1 MKCPEAIRLL
11 DAYVDDE
18 LDVTGVLALDDHLRA
33 CPRCRARE
41 EGLRALRSTL
51 QRHTEFRVA
60 PASLRSRVSAD
71 TQRTAIPGRRR
82 WALGAAAVGAL
93 GLVAVMGWNAG
104 TNQTIPVSKRKV
116 IYHLS
121 DSRTASAALRTLGN
135 HLQAS
140 PTTKVV
146 VVAHNEG
153 VDFLLRGARDE
164 SGQLFETAVQR
175 FKQRGVEFR
184 VCTNTLV
191 RRKIEATGIVPEAT
205 LVPSGIEEIERLQQA
220 EGYSYLRM

>member
-11 DAYVDDE
+11 EAYVDDE
-18 LDVTGVLALDDHLRA
+18 LDVTGVLALEDHLRE
-33 CPRCRARE
+33 CTRCRARE
-41 EGLRALRSTL
+41 ESLRALRGTL
-51 QRHTEFRVA
+51 ERHTEYRVA
-60 PASLRSRVSAD
+60 PPGLRARIAAQVA
-71 TQRTAIPGRRR
+71 QPVLPGRRR
-82 WALGAAAVGAL
+82 FATIAAGVGAL
-93 GLVAVMGWNAG
+93 GLVGILSWQAG
-104 TNQTIPVSKRKV
+104 TRQTIARGERKV
-116 IYHLS
+116 IYHLT

-140 PTTKVV
+140 PATKVV

-164 SGQLFETAVQR
+164 SGQLYETAVQR
-175 FKQRGVEFR
+175 FRQRGVEFR

-205 LVPSGIEEIERLQQA
+205 LVPSGIEEVERLQQQ

>member
-11 DAYVDDE
+11 EAYVDDE
-18 LDVTGVLALDDHLRA
+18 LDVTGVLALEDHLRECA
-33 CPRCRARE
+33 RCRARE

-51 QRHTEFRVA
+51 RRHTEYRAAPAALRARVA
-60 PASLRSRVSAD
+60 ADVAQPAR
-71 TQRTAIPGRRR
+71 PGRRR
-82 WALGAAAVGAL
+82 FAALAAGLGAL
-93 GLVAVMGWNAG
+93 GLVGVLSWQAG
-104 TNQTIPVSKRKV
+104 TRQTIARSERKV
-116 IYHLS
+116 IYHLT

-146 VVAHNEG
+146 VIAHNEG

-164 SGQLFETAVQR
+164 AGQLYETSVQR
-175 FKQRGVEFR
+175 FRQRGVEFR

-191 RRKIEATGIVPEAT
+191 RRKIEAAGIVPEAT
-205 LVPSGIEEIERLQQA
+205 LVPSGIEEVERLQQQ

>member
-1 MKCPEAIRLL
+1 VKCPEAIRLL

-18 LDVTGVLALDDHLRA
+18 LDVTGVLPLEEHLRECA
-33 CPRCRARE
+33 RCRARE
-41 EGLRALRSTL
+41 ESLRALRATV
-51 QRHTEFRVA
+51 QRHTEYRAA
-60 PASLRSRVSAD
+60 PAALRSRIAADVSPPA
-71 TQRTAIPGRRR
+71 QPGRRR
-82 WALGAAAVGAL
+82 FAALAAGLGAL
-93 GLVAVMGWNAG
+93 GLVGVLSWNAG
-104 TNQTIPVSKRKV
+104 SRQSLARGERKV
-116 IYHLS
+116 IYHLT

-140 PTTKVV
+140 PATKVV

-164 SGQLFETAVQR
+164 SGQLYETAVHR
-175 FKQRGVEFR
+175 FRERGVEFR

-205 LVPSGIEEIERLQQA
+205 LVPSGIEEVERLQQQ